1 MAVSIRLRREGARNR
16 PYYKVVVADSRSP
29 RDGKFI
35 EIIGTYDPKK
45 ADHNST
51 LKLDRIDHWISQGA
65 QPSDTVRSL
74 IKKNRK
80 QSPGATPEAEAP
92 AVTADEPN
100 VVVESAAPT
109 TLAEESAIATESPA
123 TPPSE

>member
-1 MAVSIRLRREGARNR
+1 MAVSIRLRREGAKNR

-45 ADHNST
+45 PRDNST
-51 LKLDRIDHWISQGA
+51 IKLDRAEYWLGKGA

-74 IKKNRK
+74 IKKNK
-80 QSPGATPEAEAP
+80 QHGAAAPAMPAAAGAEA
-92 AVTADEPN
+92 
-100 VVVESAAPT
+100 AAR
-109 TLAEESAIATESPA
+109 
-123 TPPSE
+123 SETGV

>member
-1 MAVSIRLRREGARNR
+1 MSVSIRLRREGAKNR

-45 ADHNST
+45 PGHNST
-51 LKLDRIDHWISQGA
+51 LKLDRAEHWISKGA
-65 QPSDTVRSL
+65 QASDTVRSL

-80 QSPGATPEAEAP
+80 QAAAAAATTETAAETTPEPPEPGVSQSAP
-92 AVTADEPN
+92 
-100 VVVESAAPT
+100 
-109 TLAEESAIATESPA
+109 EEFLPSP
-123 TPPSE
+123 PPSETSS

>member
-1 MAVSIRLRREGARNR
+1 MSVSIRLRREGTTNR

-45 ADHNST
+45 PDHNST
-51 LKLDRIDHWISQGA
+51 LKLDRIDYWVSKGA

-74 IKKNRK
+74 IKKNK
-80 QSPGATPEAEAP
+80 K
-92 AVTADEPN
+92 VTA
-100 VVVESAAPT
+100 AAVPP
-109 TLAEESAIATESPA
+109 AETIPA
-123 TPPSE
+123 